1 MTAGRLASTGRNSLG
16 IATRPS
22 AAMTAVIPIRSGR
35 PAATSVPK
43 VKMRMISV
51 TGSESSPAFLRSS
64 VMVSLMALAALAPPT
79 SSTSR
84 PGWSAWTAA
93 TAASAGSTRSLASV
107 ESPRTSKPTSAARPS
122 AETSLSPVSGDVT
135 FST

>member
-1 MTAGRLASTGRNSLG
+1 
-16 IATRPS
+16 
-22 AAMTAVIPIRSGR
+22 MTAVIPIRSGR